1 MNKGIQ
7 IVCTAVVVM
16 GVGGYSPAGNLAY
29 GDGPSFQWLGV
40 LNEDEPN
47 SRASAVSADS
57 AVVVGRSE
65 NDRSPR
71 EAFRWTHGGGMVGL
85 GDLDEGAFESWAH
98 GVSADGSVVAGWGYS
113 ASGRE
118 AFRWTETDGMVP
130 LGDLP
135 GGAFDS
141 GAHDVSADGSV
152 LVGFG
157 RAETP
162 AGLVGFVREA
172 IRWTQATGMVGLG
185 DLPGGMIYSN
195 AFGVSAD
202 GSVVVGYSDS
212 AFGGEGFRWTQAT
225 GMVGLGDLDGG
236 DFYSIAKAVSP
247 DGSVVVGFSESGSG
261 DEAFRWTEA
270 DDMVG
275 LGSIPGRSESKA
287 YATSGDGSVVVGI
300 AQDTAFIWDP
310 TNGMRSLKDVLE
322 DDCGLD
328 LTGWALIEATGISQD
343 GRTIVGW
350 GHNSGY
356 GKPHEEAFIAT
367 IPEPATLTLL
377 ALGSLVVIRRKRL

>member
-1 MNKGIQ
+1 MNKAIQ
-7 IVCTAVVVM
+7 IVCMATVAV
-16 GVGGYSPAGNLAY
+16 GVGFCLPVDNSAY
-29 GDGPSFQWLGV
+29 GDVPSFQWLGV

-47 SRASAVSADS
+47 SRPSGISADGL
-57 AVVVGRSE
+57 VVVGRSE
-65 NDRSPR
+65 NASSPR
-71 EAFRWTHGGGMVGL
+71 EAFRWTSDDGMVGL
-85 GDLDEGAFESWAH
+85 GDLDEGAFDSWAH
-98 GVSADGSVVAGWGYS
+98 GVSADGSVVAGWGHS

-118 AFRWTETDGMVP
+118 AFRWTESDGMVP

-141 GAHDVSADGSV
+141 GANDVSADGSV
-152 LVGFG
+152 LVGNG
-157 RAETP
+157 RKETP
-162 AGLVGFVREA
+162 VGVVGFVREA

-202 GSVVVGYSDS
+202 GSVVVGYSGS
-212 AFGGEGFRWTQAT
+212 TFGGEGFRWTQAT
-225 GMVGLGDLDGG
+225 GIVGLGDLDGG
-236 DFYSIAKAVSP
+236 DFYSIANAVSA
-247 DGSVVVGFSESGSG
+247 DSSVVVGFSKSGSG
-261 DEAFRWTEA
+261 EEAFRWTEA

-300 AQDTAFIWDP
+300 AQDTAFIWDA
-310 TNGMRSLKDVLE
+310 TNGMRSLQDVLE

-328 LTGWALIEATGISQD
+328 LTGWVLIGATGVSLD
-343 GRTIVGW
+343 GRTIIGW
-350 GHNSGY
+350 GRNSGY

-367 IPEPATLTLL
+367 IPEPATLSLL
-377 ALGSLVVIRRKRL
+377 ALGGLAMLRRRRK